1 MFDLPLHD
9 TGDFD
14 AVTNVW
20 FDVTMAV
27 TLTGIKTYDDGVL
40 IKEDGYGFYTGD
52 DQVSNGNLAYDA
64 ATQQFANPL
73 NSPFQGFDFGTGP
86 IYLGVRA
93 DKDPDRHFLGKM
105 ALVNIYD
112 YAIFGSAAR
121 CLFRSGDAALPD
133 PHAIDNGQ
141 SCFDDPTWAD
151 ARTGD
156 TCEAYVENR
165 QYCPID
171 ADADG
176 RIAADACPLSCD
188 SCPEVGAAPTPAPA
202 GGGH

>member
-27 TLTGIKTYDDGVL
+27 TLGEIKIYADGVF
-40 IKEDGYGFYTGD
+40 IKKDGYGFYTGD
-52 DQVSNGNLAYDA
+52 DQVSNGNKAYA
-64 ATQQFANPL
+64 AASTADRPLFATPL

-112 YAIFGSAAR
+112 YAIDGTAAR

-133 PHAIDNGQ
+133 PNAIY
-141 SCFDDPTWAD
+141 
-151 ARTGD
+151 
-156 TCEAYVENR
+156 EASG
-165 QYCPID
+165 C
-171 ADADG
+171 AG
-176 RIAADACPLSCD
+176 LSLI
-188 SCPEVGAAPTPAPA
+188 
-202 GGGH
+202 HI